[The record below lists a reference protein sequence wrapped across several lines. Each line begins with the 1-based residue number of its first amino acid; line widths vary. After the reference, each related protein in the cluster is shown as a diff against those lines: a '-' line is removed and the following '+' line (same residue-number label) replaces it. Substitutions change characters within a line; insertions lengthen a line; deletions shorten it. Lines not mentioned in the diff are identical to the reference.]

1 MIKSCLSTFDEVF
14 EAMITKCCKAVPGR
28 KLSWESVT
36 CGKMHLILRLREKRQ
51 CSYFY
56 HSCCTNCEFFP
67 PDSLSH
73 HQEYFKRL
81 C

>member
-36 CGKMHLILRLREKRQ
+36 CGKMHLIQETEGKAPV
-51 CSYFY
+51 FI
-56 HSCCTNCEFFP
+56 F
-67 PDSLSH
+67 LS
-73 HQEYFKRL
+73 QLLYQL
-81 C
+81 